1 MRSLTALLLVVPSL
15 LLAAC
20 GSSNPSSSTGSG
32 SGASASSDYQRS
44 VQFASCVRSH
54 GVPNFPHP
62 TSNGNGG
69 MKVQSSPGGTFVNGV
84 SVNGPAFQSAMQQCH
99 SYLPN
104 GGQPRQLSAAQKQQA
119 LQFSQCMRAH
129 GLTNFPD
136 PVFRSGG
143 GVQIAIR
150 AGTGLDPSSPAF
162 KSAQQACGQPF
173 GKAGVTGRP

>member
-1 MRSLTALLLVVPSL
+1 MRSLPALLLVPSL

-20 GSSNPSSSTGSG
+20 GSSNPSSSTSSG
-32 SGASASSDYQRS
+32 LGTSASSDYQRS
-44 VQFASCVRSH
+44 VEFASCVRSH
-54 GVPNFPHP
+54 GVPNFPDP
-62 TSNGNGG
+62 TNDGKGG
-69 MKVQSSPGGTFVNGV
+69 LRIQSSPGRTAVNGV
-84 SVNGPAFQSAMQQCH
+84 AVNGPAFQSALQQCH

-104 GGQPRQLSAAQKQQA
+104 GGVPRRLSAAQKQQA
-119 LQFSQCMRAH
+119 LQFSQCMRVH

-162 KSAQQACGQPF
+162 QSAQKACGQPF
-173 GKAGVTGRP
+173 GKAGP